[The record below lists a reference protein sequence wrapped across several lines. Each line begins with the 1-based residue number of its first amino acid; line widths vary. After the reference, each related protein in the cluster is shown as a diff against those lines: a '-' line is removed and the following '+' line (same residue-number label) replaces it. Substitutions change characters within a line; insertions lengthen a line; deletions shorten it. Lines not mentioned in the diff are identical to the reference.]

1 MKKKPID
8 DKKENKRPFFY
19 SQFYDT
25 SDIEAASKNAYN
37 TEMSSKEL
45 NRRRKRDWIHRTAV
59 SYRLSFALSRKGLPP
74 MPQTISH
81 RSHIFRNSI

>member
-45 NRRRKRDWIHRTAV
+45 NRRRKRDWIFLLIGVPAF
-59 SYRLSFALSRKGLPP
+59 FALLYLIALALR
-74 MPQTISH
+74 
-81 RSHIFRNSI
+81 

>member
-19 SQFYDT
+19 SQFYDA

-45 NRRRKRDWIHRTAV
+45 NRRRKRDWIFLLIRDPSWKHMVFRRV
-59 SYRLSFALSRKGLPP
+59 SPAKKS
-74 MPQTISH
+74 
-81 RSHIFRNSI
+81 

>member
-19 SQFYDT
+19 SQFYDA

-37 TEMSSKEL
+37 TEMSSRSEEHTSEL
-45 NRRRKRDWIHRTAV
+45 Q
-59 SYRLSFALSRKGLPP
+59 SRE
-74 MPQTISH
+74 
-81 RSHIFRNSI
+81 

>member
-19 SQFYDT
+19 SQFYDA

-45 NRRRKRDWIHRTAV
+45 NRRRKRDWIFLLIGVPA
-59 SYRLSFALSRKGLPP
+59 FIALLYLIALALR
-74 MPQTISH
+74 
-81 RSHIFRNSI
+81 

>member
-19 SQFYDT
+19 SKFYDA

-45 NRRRKRDWIHRTAV
+45 NRRRKRDWIFLLIGVPA
-59 SYRLSFALSRKGLPP
+59 FIALLYLIALALR
-74 MPQTISH
+74 
-81 RSHIFRNSI
+81 